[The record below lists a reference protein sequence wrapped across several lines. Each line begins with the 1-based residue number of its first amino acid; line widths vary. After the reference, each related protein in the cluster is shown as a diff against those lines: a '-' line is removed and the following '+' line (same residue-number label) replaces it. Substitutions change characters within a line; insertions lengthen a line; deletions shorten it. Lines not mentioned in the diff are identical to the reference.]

1 MSKVEVSI
9 VAVSDGP
16 DGAYSVVLEE
26 KDGDRKLII
35 QVGKY
40 EAQNIAL
47 ATEQEMP
54 RPMTHKLAANIITA
68 TNHKV
73 TQAYIHSLNHEV
85 FHCSLYLEK
94 DKNEVIIDCRPSD
107 ALTISVYLGCPVY
120 VGSELLTSYSTGE
133 LPATTS
139 LKDYS
144 KQELLELLDKF
155 VANEDYKKAA
165 LIRKELNTRQ

>member
-47 ATEQEMP
+47 ATEQEMA
-54 RPMTHKLAANIITA
+54 RPMTHKLASNIITA

-73 TQAYIHSLNHEV
+73 TQAYIHSLDQEV
-85 FHCSLYLEK
+85 YHCSLYLEK
-94 DKNEVIIDCRPSD
+94 DKNEVILDCRPSD
-107 ALTISVYLGCPVY
+107 AITLSLYLGCPIY
-120 VGSELLTSYSTGE
+120 VESKLMISDSTDDTT
-133 LPATTS
+133 PTS
-139 LKDYS
+139 LTDYS
-144 KQELLELLDKF
+144 KTELLALLEKF
-155 VANEDYKKAA
+155 VAAEDYEKAA
-165 LIRKELNTRQ
+165 SIRKELDSRK